1 MKVGDRIVIEP
12 KKALQSGRSG
22 VIEEILQESPAR
34 VSVRWDDGRSS
45 ILSPAAGV
53 ARITS
58 ARAARAKEKAAAAKA
73 AEAESAT
80 ASTAPKAKSAAPKAK
95 SAAPKRASA
104 KTAAPKAKAKPKK

>member
-22 VIEEILQESPAR
+22 VIEEVLQESPAR

-58 ARAARAKEKAAAAKA
+58 ARAAKARERAAAAKA
-73 AEAESAT
+73 AAGESAP
-80 ASTAPKAKSAAPKAK
+80 ASAAPKAK
-95 SAAPKRASA
+95 GAAAKSASKGAAA
-104 KTAAPKAKAKPKK
+104 KSAAPKAKAKPKK